1 MSKLACG
8 CPGANVRTIE
18 KKATEETT
26 STESRPSELRQW
38 PTQLH
43 LVPPSAPYLQNAHLL
58 IAADCAPFA
67 YADFHRDFIKGR
79 VLVNACPK
87 LDDTSSYVEKLA
99 AMMAK
104 KEGHTRKFDIR
115 IGINTGRV
123 VAGNIGSPRRM
134 DYTVIGDPVNIASAI
149 DSNREAIAE
158 PNQILIGEETY
169 ETIKDRFEIRKI
181 GPQKVKGK
189 SAEIMV
195 YEVT

>member
-18 KKATEETT
+18 KKDTEETT

-43 LVPPSAPYLQNAHLL
+43 LVPPSAPYLKNAHLL

-87 LDDTSSYVEKLA
+87 LDDTSSYIDKLA
-99 AMMAK
+99 AMISQNDIQSITVPIMEVPCCRGLGMMAQEAVK
-104 KEGHTRKFDIR
+104 QSGKDVPVEIVI
-115 IGINTGRV
+115 IGI
-123 VAGNIGSPRRM
+123 
-134 DYTVIGDPVNIASAI
+134 D
-149 DSNREAIAE
+149 
-158 PNQILIGEETY
+158 GE
-169 ETIKDRFEIRKI
+169 RK
-181 GPQKVKGK
+181 G
-189 SAEIMV
+189 
-195 YEVT
+195 